1 MQKGKVMKSAAMLA
15 AAVLLVFGTV
25 SAEAA
30 AAAEESVPTEKI
42 QEIGM
47 PNPIVSYDTIAEME
61 IVLGFTPLTLP
72 ASSGYVCTNMS
83 IVSGV
88 TANMEYTA
96 KGRLQDEGSSLTVR
110 SAELAK
116 VDDLKG
122 DISGVYGAK
131 WEKKQVGQSVVYIA
145 KLADDSFAAR
155 WVNERY
161 AFSFVGHKISQ
172 DKFLSFLRDFLVP
185 QTERDFVE

>member
-25 SAEAA
+25 SAETA

-72 ASSGYVCTNMS
+72 AS
-83 IVSGV
+83 
-88 TANMEYTA
+88 
-96 KGRLQDEGSSLTVR
+96 
-110 SAELAK
+110 
-116 VDDLKG
+116 
-122 DISGVYGAK
+122 
-131 WEKKQVGQSVVYIA
+131 
-145 KLADDSFAAR
+145 
-155 WVNERY
+155 
-161 AFSFVGHKISQ
+161 
-172 DKFLSFLRDFLVP
+172 
-185 QTERDFVE
+185 